1 MRRGFVDDCDLDAIL
16 ERHPEA
22 YSDAARFAY
31 ATGWRRGGVL
41 GLVWTGVDRRA
52 GTVTLFD
59 SKNGRGRVLP
69 VVPELAEI
77 LDRREAART
86 CGYVF
91 ADGGAYLWRFSR
103 LWREATVA
111 AGRPGVLFHDLRR
124 SAVRNMIR
132 GGAHEAVVRGIT
144 GRRACCLGTTS
155 STPRTPRGRLCFRR
169 SIGLDLAQFWHS
181 RIPKKNGALKKSAVL
196 RLLVAGA
203 GFEPATFGL

>member
-1 MRRGFVDDCDLDAIL
+1 VRRGFVDDCDLDAIL

-22 YSDAARFAY
+22 YSDAARFAH
-31 ATGWRRGGVL
+31 ATGWRRGEVL
-41 GLVWTGVDRRA
+41 GLVWTGVDH
-52 GTVTLFD
+52 G
-59 SKNGRGRVLP
+59 SGRVSIPTSKHGDPRTVP
-69 VVPELAEI
+69 VAPELGAI

-132 GGAHEAVVRGIT
+132 GGAHEAVVRGIA
-144 GRRACCLGTTS
+144 GH
-155 STPRTPRGRLCFRR
+155 RTPSMLSR
-169 SIGLDLAQFWHS
+169 S
-181 RIPKKNGALKKSAVL
+181 
-196 RLLVAGA
+196 
-203 GFEPATFGL
+203 GFITL